1 MKHSGVLLEKGI
13 DPFFVSKE
21 VITMLFRWLQWQ
33 METMGWFF
41 ELKLSEPTL
50 VLYIALLEKRVWER
64 FNY

>member
-1 MKHSGVLLEKGI
+1 
-13 DPFFVSKE
+13 
-21 VITMLFRWLQWQ
+21 MLFRWLQWQ